1 MKKVL
6 VTLVLAL
13 TVAGA
18 AKSNTTNQQPA
29 TPQQP
34 ATTTQQPAAAQQ
46 PATKTIKDQ
55 VEYNEYIVAFNTQD
69 PGERAKKMEAFLTKY
84 PQTIMKSE
92 ALDFAMSGYQQ
103 AGNLAKAEE
112 IANQIVALNPD
123 HYRALLIIAYA
134 KYARVSA
141 GGDPKQ
147 VAATCGDS
155 ESVAEHGLKV
165 LGTGV
170 VPEGVAKED
179 YDKHKAQ
186 IEPILHSIAGFCLL
200 QNKEYEKARN
210 EFLKSDL
217 NDLQNAYRLAL
228 TELEPNPIQI
238 AGFWHLVKAIGV
250 AEAQNNTA
258 GAKQISDY
266 GSRKYKKYHGNLD
279 GWDAFVAAAKAQTS
293 LPSQADLEKLITR
306 APSPCEIAVQVV
318 KDAEA
323 SPGGIKD
330 IAFPDKEA
338 VLQMRECSPANKEAA
353 EKIWN
358 NIVHDLQK
366 DGEAKVKLAGVKVI
380 AVGDGT
386 IDVAL
391 TEDNQNDN
399 KADIHVVLEKPEAK
413 APARKGAKPAAPAP
427 IKMPAVGSMTEVTG
441 VFTSYTADPFMFT
454 MEKGELPAPAK
465 PKAPVRKPAAK
476 GKKK

>member
-13 TVAGA
+13 TVAGVA
-18 AKSNTTNQQPA
+18 QSNTTNPQPA
-29 TPQQP
+29 SPQQP
-34 ATTTQQPAAAQQ
+34 ATAQQPAVTQT
-46 PATKTIKDQ
+46 PATKTIKDP
-55 VEYNEYIVAFNTQD
+55 VEYNEYIVAFNTQE
-69 PGERAKKMEAFLTKY
+69 PGERAKKMEAFLAKY
-84 PQTIMKSE
+84 PQTIMKAE

-103 AGNLAKAEE
+103 AGNLPKAEE
-112 IANQIVALNPD
+112 IANQIIAVNPD

-134 KYARVSA
+134 KYTRASA
-141 GGDPKQ
+141 QTDPNQ
-147 VAATCGDS
+147 ILAMCGDA
-155 ESVAEHGLKV
+155 ETVAEHGLQV
-165 LGTGV
+165 LSTGA
-170 VPEGVAKED
+170 VPDGVTKDD

-200 QNKEYEKARN
+200 QKKEYQKARG
-210 EFLKSDL
+210 EYLKSDL

-228 TELEPNPIQI
+228 TELEPNPIQLS
-238 AGFWHLVKAIGV
+238 GFWHLVKAIAV

-258 GAKQISDY
+258 GVKQIADY
-266 GSRKYKKYHGNLD
+266 GQKKYKKYHGNPE
-279 GWDAFVAAAKAQTS
+279 GWDAFVAAARAQTA
-293 LPSQADLEKLITR
+293 LPSQAELEKLITR

-318 KDAEA
+318 KDAEG
-323 SPGGIKD
+323 SPGGVKE

-353 EKIWN
+353 EKVWN

-391 TEDNQNDN
+391 TEDNQTEN

-413 APARKGAKPAAPAP
+413 PAVRKGAKSTPPAP

-441 VFTSYTADPFMFT
+441 VFTSYTPDPFMFT

-465 PKAPVRKPAAK
+465 PKPPVHKPAAK
-476 GKKK
+476 GKKKK

>member
-13 TVAGA
+13 TVAGV
-18 AKSNTTNQQPA
+18 AKSNTTNPQPAASQQPA
-29 TPQQP
+29 TAQP
-34 ATTTQQPAAAQQ
+34 PAAAQA
-46 PATKTIKDQ
+46 PTKTIKDP

-69 PGERAKKMEAFLTKY
+69 PGERAKKMEAFLAKY

-103 AGNLAKAEE
+103 TGDLTDAEK
-112 IANQIVALNPD
+112 IANQILAVNPD
-123 HYRALLIIAYA
+123 HYRALLIVAYA
-134 KYARVSA
+134 KYTRATA
-141 GGDPKQ
+141 QTDPKQ
-147 VAATCGDS
+147 VLAMSGDA
-155 ESVAEHGLKV
+155 EAVAEHGLQV
-165 LGTGV
+165 LSTGV
-170 VPEGVAKED
+170 APDGVPKED
-179 YDKHKAQ
+179 YDKQKAQ
-186 IEPILHSIAGFCLL
+186 IEPILHGIAGFGLL
-200 QNKEYEKARN
+200 QKKDYQKAGDQY
-210 EFLKSDL
+210 LKSDL

-228 TELEPNPIQI
+228 TELEPNPIQL

-258 GAKQISDY
+258 GVQQITTY
-266 GSRKYKKYHGNLD
+266 GKAKYKKYHGSLD
-279 GWDAFVAAAKAQTS
+279 GWDAFVTAAKAQTA
-293 LPSQADLEKLITR
+293 LPAQADLERLITK

-338 VLQMRECSPANKEAA
+338 VLQMRECSPANKAAA
-353 EKIWN
+353 EKVWN

-391 TEDNQNDN
+391 TEDNQNEN

-413 APARKGAKPAAPAP
+413 PPARKGAKPVPPAP

-441 VFTSYTADPFMFT
+441 VFTSYTPDPFMFT
-454 MEKGELPAPAK
+454 MEKGELPAPVKAK
-465 PKAPVRKPAAK
+465 PPVHKPAAR
-476 GKKK
+476 GKKKK